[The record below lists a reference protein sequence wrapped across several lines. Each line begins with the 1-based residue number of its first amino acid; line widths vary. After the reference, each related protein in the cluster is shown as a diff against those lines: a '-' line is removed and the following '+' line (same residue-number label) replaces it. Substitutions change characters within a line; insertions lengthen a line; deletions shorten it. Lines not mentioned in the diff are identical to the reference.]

1 MGCGLDPQSP
11 ILNHQPE
18 IAALFHWIYL
28 ALPNRCKGSLVV
40 PLFFLS
46 NRFENSRQEK
56 FIFYMFIA
64 RDCLVR
70 CRYLDFRGITF
81 SQVLI

>member
-1 MGCGLDPQSP
+1 MWSGPSIANPQSSTRNSRSLP
-11 ILNHQPE
+11 LM
-18 IAALFHWIYL
+18 YL
-28 ALPNRCKGSLVV
+28 ALPNRCTGSLVV

>member
-1 MGCGLDPQSP
+1 M
-11 ILNHQPE
+11 
-18 IAALFHWIYL
+18 
-28 ALPNRCKGSLVV
+28 

-56 FIFYMFIA
+56 FIFNMFIA
-64 RDCLVR
+64 RDCYVR